1 MKRILLILFGLM
13 AGSLPAFSQEK
24 QEIGASD
31 YANTSVEMADAFR
44 ADGKIYVV
52 VAVILVLLAG
62 LFLYLYL
69 LDRKI
74 TRMEKQWDN
83 PAE

>member
-1 MKRILLILFGLM
+1 MKQVILILFGLM
-13 AGSLPAFSQEK
+13 AGSFPALSQEK
-24 QEIGASD
+24 QEISASD
-31 YANTSVEMADAFR
+31 YANSSVEMADAFR